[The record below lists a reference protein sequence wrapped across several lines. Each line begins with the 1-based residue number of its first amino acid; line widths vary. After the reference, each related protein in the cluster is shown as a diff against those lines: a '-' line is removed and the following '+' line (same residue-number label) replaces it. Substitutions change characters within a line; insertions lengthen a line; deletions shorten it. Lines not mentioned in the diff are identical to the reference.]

1 MRVWTCATEEA
12 LRSNSLNFEG
22 GMTRSKRLRDDIEEV
37 GDLFVQAGASGWN
50 GIEGGYAAGLEF
62 LADIIGQRV
71 VEFSTLANSLR
82 RYNESCFNTLDPLE
96 ATSDTIL
103 SEAEA
108 AYQRYSDA
116 APLYVTWLGIAR
128 RRRQTRDELPL
139 GVDDPSYRTANTNYW
154 SAVGL
159 RDEHLSTRDTASD
172 ELDVLRT
179 RWTALREDEDAAH
192 TTFAQGVLSLPR
204 FTSKVEAVVD
214 GETATSLELLF
225 DLIDASALATGSG
238 RGNEHRQSILERA
251 REAIGDLSDIDT
263 QAHEK
268 RVEDVRLLREFREL
282 THEEIS
288 DMIKAAL
295 AVGDPEEAARLARML
310 ELGLSEMDPEDRENF
325 LVDLAVDLETFGS
338 GWLHLISLYAASGE
352 DLPAW
357 MADAVFELDWMY
369 QTFEYMDPETRQ
381 MLADLVG
388 LDDPNDPALHEAVIA
403 LMIRRI
409 SESEHWPDVVRRF
422 AEGDINVD
430 GDSVLRDLVFEWMQE
445 DPERLMEYIR
455 EADQKDVAGLR
466 TLLASFSGEEEFS
479 VFMDDLVSLM
489 MPEASITGEF
499 VSKDW
504 LQFFNETGAFQAAMD
519 SLDLGDSFDGKSVI
533 EFIFT
538 TSASAVNPVAGI
550 GASALVTLMN
560 AHTSVD
566 IQGIMEDQERIGRE
580 NFALAVSV
588 AMQDSDLGER
598 LGAVLDPDNP
608 VAIQDF
614 IRGGGPLYD
623 EVSTIANGIGDA
635 RTSSTFG

>member
-179 RWTALREDEDAAH
+179 RWTTLREDEDAAH

-263 QAHEK
+263 EAHEK

-295 AVGDPEEAARLARML
+295 AVGDPEEAARLARCWN
-310 ELGLSEMDPEDRENF
+310 S
-325 LVDLAVDLETFGS
+325 GS
-338 GWLHLISLYAASGE
+338 
-352 DLPAW
+352 
-357 MADAVFELDWMY
+357 
-369 QTFEYMDPETRQ
+369 
-381 MLADLVG
+381 
-388 LDDPNDPALHEAVIA
+388 
-403 LMIRRI
+403 
-409 SESEHWPDVVRRF
+409 
-422 AEGDINVD
+422 
-430 GDSVLRDLVFEWMQE
+430 
-445 DPERLMEYIR
+445 
-455 EADQKDVAGLR
+455 QKWTLR
-466 TLLASFSGEEEFS
+466 T
-479 VFMDDLVSLM
+479 V
-489 MPEASITGEF
+489 
-499 VSKDW
+499 
-504 LQFFNETGAFQAAMD
+504 
-519 SLDLGDSFDGKSVI
+519 
-533 EFIFT
+533 
-538 TSASAVNPVAGI
+538 
-550 GASALVTLMN
+550 
-560 AHTSVD
+560 
-566 IQGIMEDQERIGRE
+566 
-580 NFALAVSV
+580 
-588 AMQDSDLGER
+588 
-598 LGAVLDPDNP
+598 
-608 VAIQDF
+608 
-614 IRGGGPLYD
+614 
-623 EVSTIANGIGDA
+623 
-635 RTSSTFG
+635 RTSLSTSLLTSRRSARAGCI